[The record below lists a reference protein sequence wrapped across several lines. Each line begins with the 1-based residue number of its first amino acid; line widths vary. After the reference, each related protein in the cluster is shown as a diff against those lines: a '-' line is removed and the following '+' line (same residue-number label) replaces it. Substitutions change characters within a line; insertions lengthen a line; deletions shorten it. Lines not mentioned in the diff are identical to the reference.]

1 MIHRLS
7 LNRQAPLKFKGQD
20 LRGQGMVAQDFRME
34 MELLRADSKG
44 SRAVNT
50 SWASWRG
57 YIEGQLV
64 RVQEQAEKD
73 NWCRGKNV

>member
-1 MIHRLS
+1 
-7 LNRQAPLKFKGQD
+7 
-20 LRGQGMVAQDFRME
+20 MVAQDFRME

-64 RVQEQAEKD
+64 RVQEQAEKITGVGAKMSE
-73 NWCRGKNV
+73 RQKVMF